1 MPILSN
7 FPGGAGSGSGG
18 LTLAAVSGITTQV
31 SSEKVYVKWTDPDDL
46 VVAGSTIAA
55 WGGTLLVRKAGSAPT
70 SRRDG
75 TIVLDSKTRDAYKNT
90 YFCDSGL
97 SNGTK
102 YYYKFFPYTTANAYT
117 DSTDDEFNAIP
128 TVQVAGITSWN
139 VTGMS
144 ASSEAGNGKMTVK
157 WTDPSASISADGVTL
172 ASWASTTIVVKS
184 GSYPTSKDDSGAVYT
199 LKVTTRNRY
208 SSTPLTITGLTN
220 GTKYYIA
227 FFPETTDGGI
237 NTSTSQRTTGTA
249 NRITIANVP
258 AQSGTLTYNKSS
270 QSPSWSNYNTTYMT
284 IGGTTSGTNAGNYTA
299 SFTPKTDYRWSDGAT
314 TAKNVVW
321 SIGKATGTLTV
332 SKTTIKLSLS
342 RLTDTFTIGG
352 NHDGTLSV
360 TSSATGVA
368 TVSRSGNT
376 VTVSHVNQTNGEA
389 TITVSCTAGTNYSAP
404 ASKTVKVTAE
414 FILATLND
422 NSWAAIH
429 SVSGTGASYWAVG
442 DRKAVAVSGTVGTQA
457 VNGTYYAYIIG
468 FNHNSSKEGNGITF
482 GTFKTALSGGTDIC
496 LVDGK
501 YDGYSTNGT
510 KYFNMNHSSNTN
522 SGGWKGCDLRYDVL
536 GSTNTNDGDATATTA
551 TNPVANTLMAA
562 LPSDLRAVMQPMTI
576 YTDNTGGGSDNASY
590 VTIYRC
596 VRDKDIAWHCGANKY
611 KHPEC
616 RNSNSIGIEARPSK
630 INRKRVMASDT
641 DWYFEPKVVDN
652 LVWLTKKLMAQYN
665 IPADHVIRHYD
676 VTGKLCPRPWCCA
689 DMNVYYKTSGD
700 AQWEEFKKRISDGKE
715 EDEDMT
721 LDTFKELMKEYRAEL
736 QDNDCGTW
744 SKEAREWAISNG
756 LINGTGTEVNGEP
769 NYAWADQLTREQAA
783 ALFYRFAKLMGKA

>member
-31 SSEKVYVKWTDPDDL
+31 SSGKVYVKWTDPDDL

-172 ASWASTTIVVKS
+172 ASWASTTIVVRS
-184 GSYPTSKDDSGAVYT
+184 GSYPTSKDDSSAVYT
-199 LKVTTRNRY
+199 LKVTTRNQY

-227 FFPETTDGGI
+227 FFPETTGGGI

-284 IGGTTSGTNAGNYTA
+284 LGGTTSGTNAGSYTA
-299 SFTPKTDYRWSDGAT
+299 SFTPKTDYRWSDGTT
-314 TAKNVVW
+314 TAKNVSW

-332 SKTTIKLSLS
+332 TPSSITLNSSAKSA
-342 RLTDTFTIGG
+342 TFTIGG
-352 NHDGTLSV
+352 NYDGTLSV
-360 TSSATGVA
+360 ASSATGVA
-368 TVSRSGNT
+368 SVSRSGTT
-376 VTVSHVNQTNGEA
+376 VTVSSVGNTTGTA
-389 TITVSCTAGTNYSAP
+389 VITVSCTAGTNYSAP
-404 ASKTVKVTAE
+404 ANKTVQVTAT
-414 FILATLND
+414 FVTKVLNE
-422 NSWAAIH
+422 NTWETISG
-429 SVSGTGASYWAVG
+429 VSADSTGASYWAVG
-442 DRKAVAVSGTVGTQA
+442 DRKAVAVSGTVGTQS
-457 VNGTYYAYIIG
+457 VSGTYYVYIIG
-468 FNHNSSKEGNGITF
+468 FNHNGATGIDF

-496 LVDGK
+496 LIDA
-501 YDGYSTNGT
+501 GYGNNYTNGT

-562 LPSDLRAVMQPMTI
+562 LPSDLRAVMKPMTI
-576 YTDNTGGGSDNASY
+576 YTDNTGGGSNTASNVTASVDYLPLLAEYEIFGTRSYANSSEQNHQAQYAYYSAGNSKVKYRHSATSSAAWWWGRSPGYYGSSFFCY
-590 VTIYRC
+590 VT
-596 VRDKDIAWHCGANKY
+596 ANGAATY
-611 KHPEC
+611 GDA
-616 RNSNSIGIEARPSK
+616 RISIGVAPAF
-630 INRKRVMASDT
+630 RV
-641 DWYFEPKVVDN
+641 
-652 LVWLTKKLMAQYN
+652 
-665 IPADHVIRHYD
+665 
-676 VTGKLCPRPWCCA
+676 
-689 DMNVYYKTSGD
+689 
-700 AQWEEFKKRISDGKE
+700 
-715 EDEDMT
+715 
-721 LDTFKELMKEYRAEL
+721 
-736 QDNDCGTW
+736 
-744 SKEAREWAISNG
+744 
-756 LINGTGTEVNGEP
+756 
-769 NYAWADQLTREQAA
+769 
-783 ALFYRFAKLMGKA
+783 

>member
-31 SSEKVYVKWTDPDDL
+31 SSGKVYVKWTDPDDL

-172 ASWASTTIVVKS
+172 ASWASTTIVVRS
-184 GSYPTSKDDSGAVYT
+184 GSYPTSKDDSSAVYT
-199 LKVTTRNRY
+199 LKVTTRNQY

-284 IGGTTSGTNAGNYTA
+284 LGGTTSGTNAGSYTA
-299 SFTPKTDYRWSDGAT
+299 SFTPKTDYRWSDGTT
-314 TAKNVVW
+314 TAKNVSW

-332 SKTTIKLSLS
+332 TPSSITLNSSAKSA
-342 RLTDTFTIGG
+342 TFTIGG
-352 NHDGTLSV
+352 NYDGTLSV
-360 TSSATGVA
+360 ASSATGVA
-368 TVSRSGNT
+368 SVSRSGTT
-376 VTVSHVNQTNGEA
+376 VTVSSVGNTTGTA
-389 TITVSCTAGTNYSAP
+389 VITVSCTAGTNYSAP
-404 ASKTVKVTAE
+404 ANKTVQVTAT
-414 FILATLND
+414 FVTKVLNE
-422 NSWAAIH
+422 NTWETISG
-429 SVSGTGASYWAVG
+429 VSADSTGASYWAVG
-442 DRKAVAVSGTVGTQA
+442 DRKAVAVSGTVGTQS
-457 VNGTYYAYIIG
+457 VSGTYYVYIIG
-468 FNHNSSKEGNGITF
+468 FNHNGATGIDF

-496 LVDGK
+496 LIDA
-501 YDGYSTNGT
+501 GYGNNYTNGT

-562 LPSDLRAVMQPMTI
+562 LPSDLRAVMKPMTI
-576 YTDNTGGGSDNASY
+576 YTDNTGGGSNTASN
-590 VTIYRC
+590 VTASVDYLPLLAEYEIFGTRSY
-596 VRDKDIAWHCGANKY
+596 ANSSEQN
-611 KHPEC
+611 HQ
-616 RNSNSIGIEARPSK
+616 
-630 INRKRVMASDT
+630 
-641 DWYFEPKVVDN
+641 
-652 LVWLTKKLMAQYN
+652 AQYAYYSAGN
-665 IPADHVIRHYD
+665 SKVKYRHS
-676 VTGKLCPRPWCCA
+676 A
-689 DMNVYYKTSGD
+689 TSSAAWWWG
-700 AQWEEFKKRISDGKE
+700 RSPN
-715 EDEDMT
+715 
-721 LDTFKELMKEYRAEL
+721 Y
-736 QDNDCGTW
+736 
-744 SKEAREWAISNG
+744 S
-756 LINGTGTEVNGEP
+756 NGTGFCFVGTNGNAGIDLARYSYGVAP
-769 NYAWADQLTREQAA
+769 AFRV
-783 ALFYRFAKLMGKA
+783 

>member
-31 SSEKVYVKWTDPDDL
+31 SSGKVYVKWTDPDDL

-117 DSTDDEFNAIP
+117 DSTDDEFNATP

-139 VTGMS
+139 VTSMS
-144 ASSEAGNGKMTVK
+144 ASAEAGNGKMTVK
-157 WTDPSASISADGVTL
+157 WTDPAASITADGVTL
-172 ASWASTTIVVKS
+172 ATWASTTIVVKS
-184 GSYPTSKDDSGAVYT
+184 GSYPTSKDDSSAAYT
-199 LKVTTRNRY
+199 LKVTTRNQY

-237 NTSTSQRTTGTA
+237 NTSTTQRTTGTA

-258 AQSGTLTYNKSS
+258 SQSGTLTYNKSS

-284 IGGTTSGTNAGNYTA
+284 LGGTTSGTNAGSYTA
-299 SFTPKTDYRWSDGAT
+299 SFTPKTDYRWSDGTT
-314 TAKNVVW
+314 TAKSVTW

-332 SKTTIKLSLS
+332 SKTSITLNLST
-342 RLTDTFTIGG
+342 LTDTFTIGG
-352 NHDGTLSV
+352 NYDGTLSV
-360 TSSATGVA
+360 TSNKTSVA
-368 TVSRSGNT
+368 TVSRSGT
-376 VTVSHVNQTNGEA
+376 TATVSHVNQTNGEA
-389 TITVSCTAGTNYSAP
+389 TITVSCTAGTNYTAP
-404 ASKTVKVTAE
+404 TSKTVTVKAE

-442 DRKAVAVSGTVGTQA
+442 DRKAVAVSGTVGTQS
-457 VNGTYYAYIIG
+457 VSGTYYVYIIG
-468 FNHNSSKEGNGITF
+468 FNHNGATGIDF

-496 LVDGK
+496 LIDA
-501 YDGYSTNGT
+501 GYGNNYTNGT

-562 LPSDLRAVMQPMTI
+562 LPSDLRAVMKPMTI
-576 YTDNTGGGSDNASY
+576 YTDNTGGGSNTASNVTASVDYLPLLAEYEIFGTRSYANSSEQNHQAQYAYYSAGNSKVKYRHSATSSAAWWWGRSPSCNGSYYFCCVDTNGNADY
-590 VTIYRC
+590 Y
-596 VRDKDIAWHCGANKY
+596 GAGY
-611 KHPEC
+611 
-616 RNSNSIGIEARPSK
+616 SIGVAPAF
-630 INRKRVMASDT
+630 RV
-641 DWYFEPKVVDN
+641 
-652 LVWLTKKLMAQYN
+652 
-665 IPADHVIRHYD
+665 
-676 VTGKLCPRPWCCA
+676 
-689 DMNVYYKTSGD
+689 
-700 AQWEEFKKRISDGKE
+700 
-715 EDEDMT
+715 
-721 LDTFKELMKEYRAEL
+721 
-736 QDNDCGTW
+736 
-744 SKEAREWAISNG
+744 
-756 LINGTGTEVNGEP
+756 
-769 NYAWADQLTREQAA
+769 
-783 ALFYRFAKLMGKA
+783 

>member
-199 LKVTTRNRY
+199 LKVTTRNQY

-342 RLTDTFTIGG
+342 KLTDTFTIGG

-376 VTVSHVNQTNGEA
+376 VTVSHVHQTNGEA

-429 SVSGTGASYWAVG
+429 SVSGTGASYWSVG
-442 DRKAVAVSGTVGTQA
+442 DCKAVTVNGTVGTQA

-482 GTFKTALSGGTDIC
+482 GTFKTALSGGKDIC

-590 VTIYRC
+590 VTKTTDYLPLLAEYEIFGTRTYANSAEKNYQAQYAYYSAGNSKVKYRHSATGST
-596 VRDKDIAWHCGANKY
+596 AWWWERSPNY
-611 KHPEC
+611 N
-616 RNSNSIGIEARPSK
+616 NSNNFCNVNTNGNANNNNARYSNGVAPDFVNQKWSGSIVVAQ
-630 INRKRVMASDT
+630 RVNYDPYERRNTSRD
-641 DWYFEPKVVDN
+641 ENPKLPFDI
-652 LVWLTKKLMAQYN
+652 LTRTPPESPCVHGERCILPRFMCHKLSRL
-665 IPADHVIRHYD
+665 D
-676 VTGKLCPRPWCCA
+676 
-689 DMNVYYKTSGD
+689 D
-700 AQWEEFKKRISDGKE
+700 A
-715 EDEDMT
+715 
-721 LDTFKELMKEYRAEL
+721 L
-736 QDNDCGTW
+736 QDIC
-744 SKEAREWAISNG
+744 
-756 LINGTGTEVNGEP
+756 TEGE
-769 NYAWADQLTREQAA
+769 
-783 ALFYRFAKLMGKA
+783 

>member
-31 SSEKVYVKWTDPDDL
+31 SSGKVYVKWTDPDDL

-117 DSTDDEFNAIP
+117 DSTDDEFNATP

-139 VTGMS
+139 VTSMS
-144 ASSEAGNGKMTVK
+144 ASAEAGNGKMTVK
-157 WTDPSASISADGVTL
+157 WTDPAASITADGVTL
-172 ASWASTTIVVKS
+172 ATWASTTIVVKS
-184 GSYPTSKDDSGAVYT
+184 GSYPTSKDDSSAAYT
-199 LKVTTRNRY
+199 LKVTTRNQY

-237 NTSTSQRTTGTA
+237 NTSTTQRTTGTA

-258 AQSGTLTYNKSS
+258 SQSGTLTYNKSS

-284 IGGTTSGTNAGNYTA
+284 LGGTTSGTNAGSYTA
-299 SFTPKTDYRWSDGAT
+299 SFTPKTDYRWSDGTT
-314 TAKNVVW
+314 TAKSVTW

-332 SKTTIKLSLS
+332 SKTSITLNLST
-342 RLTDTFTIGG
+342 LTDTFTIGG
-352 NHDGTLSV
+352 NYDGTLSV
-360 TSSATGVA
+360 TSNKTSVA
-368 TVSRSGNT
+368 TVSRSGT
-376 VTVSHVNQTNGEA
+376 TATVSHVNQTNGEA
-389 TITVSCTAGTNYSAP
+389 TITVSCTAGTNYTAP
-404 ASKTVKVTAE
+404 TSKTVTVKAE

-442 DRKAVAVSGTVGTQA
+442 DRKAVAVSGTVGTQS
-457 VNGTYYAYIIG
+457 VSGTYYVYIIG
-468 FNHNSSKEGNGITF
+468 FNHNGATGIDF

-496 LVDGK
+496 LIDA
-501 YDGYSTNGT
+501 GYGNNYTNGT

-562 LPSDLRAVMQPMTI
+562 LPSDLRAVMKPMTI
-576 YTDNTGGGSDNASY
+576 YTDNTGGGSNTASNVTASVDYLPLLAEYEIFGTRSYANSSEQNHQAQYAYYSAGNSKVKYRHSSTSSAAWWWERSPFYGTSDGFCVVNTIGLANAD
-590 VTIYRC
+590 T
-596 VRDKDIAWHCGANKY
+596 A
-611 KHPEC
+611 
-616 RNSNSIGIEARPSK
+616 RNSFGVAPAF
-630 INRKRVMASDT
+630 RV
-641 DWYFEPKVVDN
+641 
-652 LVWLTKKLMAQYN
+652 
-665 IPADHVIRHYD
+665 
-676 VTGKLCPRPWCCA
+676 
-689 DMNVYYKTSGD
+689 
-700 AQWEEFKKRISDGKE
+700 
-715 EDEDMT
+715 
-721 LDTFKELMKEYRAEL
+721 
-736 QDNDCGTW
+736 
-744 SKEAREWAISNG
+744 
-756 LINGTGTEVNGEP
+756 
-769 NYAWADQLTREQAA
+769 
-783 ALFYRFAKLMGKA
+783 